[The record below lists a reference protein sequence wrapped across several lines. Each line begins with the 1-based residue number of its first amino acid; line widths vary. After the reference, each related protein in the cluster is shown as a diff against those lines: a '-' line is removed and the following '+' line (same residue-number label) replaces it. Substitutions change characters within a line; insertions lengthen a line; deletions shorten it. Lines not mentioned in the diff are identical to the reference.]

1 MCGHSFNPV
10 DARYRI
16 LARKSAET
24 GFIS

>member
-1 MCGHSFNPV
+1 MRGHSFNPA
-10 DARYRI
+10 DARHRI